1 MKSGEIKMFKVRYKS
16 HHDVKDV
23 ILSKNKRKLKLPLSY
38 WKLMEK
44 EPEDLDGGIYVH
56 VPFCDKICSFCNM
69 NRKQLDNDLE
79 DYTKFLVK
87 EINKYREKT
96 YVQKKRFSVI
106 FFGGGTPTILKT
118 HQLEKVLSTLREVF
132 PLNEEYEFTFETT
145 LHNLTWEKL
154 EIMEKYGVNRLSV
167 GIQTFSGRGR
177 KLLNRTYNQEFVKN
191 RLKEIKER
199 FKGLVC
205 LDIIYNYLDQ
215 SLEEIREDAKIVSEI
230 SPDSVSY
237 YSLMIHDGSEI
248 SKDLSSGEKSFDYKT
263 ERDKELHDTFLN
275 FLLENGYSILEHTKL
290 TKGTDSYRYIRN
302 VHKLKDLIPIGVG
315 AGGRVQNIELYHL
328 NKLVTFY
335 SLDTEKVMKLK
346 KISGITQYEHVQLEE
361 LKNIVK
367 EKYNEIYKVL
377 EELERKDYIHI
388 EENSYRYTKK
398 GVFWGN
404 NISALLVE
412 KYLENTL

>member
-1 MKSGEIKMFKVRYKS
+1 MKLGEIKMFKVRYKS

-132 PLNEEYEFTFETT
+132 LLNEEYEFTFETT

-154 EIMEKYGVNRLSV
+154 EVMEKYGVNRLSV
-167 GIQTFSGRGR
+167 GIQTFSDRGR

-215 SLEEIREDAKIVSEI
+215 SLEEVREDAKIVSEI

>member
-1 MKSGEIKMFKVRYKS
+1 MFKVRYKS

-154 EIMEKYGVNRLSV
+154 EVMEKYGVNRLSI
-167 GIQTFSGRGR
+167 GIQTFSDRGR

-215 SLEEIREDAKIVSEI
+215 SLEEVREDAKIVSEI

-335 SLDTEKVMKLK
+335 SLDTEQVMKLK

-377 EELERKDYIHI
+377 KELERKDYIHI

-398 GVFWGN
+398 GIFWGN

>member
-1 MKSGEIKMFKVRYKS
+1 MFKVRYKS

-154 EIMEKYGVNRLSV
+154 EVMEKYGVNRLSI
-167 GIQTFSGRGR
+167 GIQTFSDRGR

-215 SLEEIREDAKIVSEI
+215 SLEEVREDAKIVSEI

-335 SLDTEKVMKLK
+335 SLDTEQVMKLK

-377 EELERKDYIHI
+377 KELERKDYIHI